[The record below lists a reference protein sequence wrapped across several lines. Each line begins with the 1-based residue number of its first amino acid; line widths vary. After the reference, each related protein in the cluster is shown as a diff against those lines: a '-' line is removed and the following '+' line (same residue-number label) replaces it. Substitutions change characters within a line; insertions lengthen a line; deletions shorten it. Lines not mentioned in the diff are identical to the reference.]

1 METVCKEALFGW
13 ILLLSTG
20 CFLDY
25 PREVFGMYERTKKG
39 YPISAKFRN
48 YNPDIMTCNCSWG
61 SVIYK
66 TGGSTSRG
74 NNKRQ
79 KARSDYGG
87 RDVEAKENYPMLAGI
102 HSQRTECTVCGA
114 TILSEYH
121 ALTTAYCV
129 QRNLDL
135 LLSVGVK
142 NRCRRSNDGGEYI
155 PLLKTTYI
163 HEDYNST
170 SQEND
175 LAVVLTARKIIF
187 SNSVGPACIHT
198 EQICDE
204 KGAILILGWGKLKS
218 SETASPSLLK
228 IFVEAVEP
236 VACKKEL
243 NQQLTNPHLW
253 LCTSAYK
260 IGRCPA
266 DSGSPLFMVDQSI
279 KRIVLVGVMTSESFC
294 GRTDV
299 PAIHVSIHP
308 FLGWIQWTVE
318 KSLKN
323 HYPRDFKRCDSS
335 FCYITNPNVT

>member
-260 IGRCPA
+260 IGRCPIQCKVN
-266 DSGSPLFMVDQSI
+266 G
-279 KRIVLVGVMTSESFC
+279 
-294 GRTDV
+294 
-299 PAIHVSIHP
+299 HVIS
-308 FLGWIQWTVE
+308 
-318 KSLKN
+318 SLILN
-323 HYPRDFKRCDSS
+323 DFKEEKWRR
-335 FCYITNPNVT
+335 TREH